1 MDKAGVQDA
10 FVKAGLSR
18 VIKDLDLLAQP
29 SIRLFTTSAKEGSL
43 AKGASKLGG
52 MPDLPPGFEWPQWK
66 KLPQSFIAQIR
77 LEDVQPYDVDKVL
90 PPHGMLW
97 FFYDATQE
105 TYGDNPDDKGAWL
118 VLFKDDN
125 LDALQPASAPAAL
138 PAKSRFKPCS
148 IRFAQEITLPQQPE
162 LILPNFDW
170 TDEEQ
175 KKYEDLL
182 STFPDPSD
190 RAKLHN
196 RMLGNSDTLQDD
208 MHLQSQLYSNGITD
222 MDDPR
227 VEELSKGA
235 NHWLL
240 LLQVDSD
247 HQAGMRWASTGM
259 LYYWMKKED
268 LQAHNFEHTWLVLQ
282 SE

>member
-29 SIRLFTTSAKEGSL
+29 SIRLFTSPAKEGSL

-77 LEDVQPYDVDKVL
+77 LEDAQPYDVDKVL
-90 PPHGMLW
+90 PPKGMLW

-105 TYGDNPDDKGAWL
+105 TYGDDPNDKGAWL
-118 VLFKDDN
+118 VLFKEDN
-125 LDALQPASAPAAL
+125 LDALQPASAPATL

-148 IRFAQEITLPQQPE
+148 IRFAQEITLPQQPD
-162 LILPNFDW
+162 LLLPNFDW

-175 KKYEDLL
+175 QKYEDLL
-182 STFPDPSD
+182 STFPDPAD
-190 RAKLHN
+190 HKKLHN

-235 NHWLL
+235 NDWLL

-259 LYYWMKKED
+259 LYYWIKKED
-268 LQAHNFEHTWLVLQ
+268 LQAHNFGQTWLVLQ

>member
-1 MDKAGVQDA
+1 MDKAGVQEA

-18 VIKDLDLLAQP
+18 VTKDIDLLAQP
-29 SIRLFTTSAKEGSL
+29 SIRLITSPAKEETP

-66 KLPQSFIAQIR
+66 KVPQSFIAQIR
-77 LEDVQPYDVDKVL
+77 LEDVQPYDVEKVL
-90 PPHGMLW
+90 PLKGMLW
-97 FFYDATQE
+97 FFYDSKQE

-118 VLFKDDN
+118 VLFKEDN
-125 LDALQPASAPAAL
+125 FDALQPASAPDAL
-138 PAKSRFKPCS
+138 PAKSRFRPCS
-148 IRFAQEITLPQQPE
+148 IHFSQEITLPQQPE
-162 LILPNFDW
+162 LILPKFDW

-175 KKYEDLL
+175 QKYEDLL
-182 STFPDPSD
+182 STFPDQAD
-190 RAKLHN
+190 RAQLHN

-227 VEELSKGA
+227 VQELSKGA
-235 NHWLL
+235 NDWLL

-247 HQAGMRWASTGM
+247 HQAGMSWASTGM
-259 LYYWMKKED
+259 LYYWIKKED

>member
-10 FVKAGLSR
+10 FTKAGLSR
-18 VIKDLDLLAQP
+18 VIKDIDLIALP
-29 SIRLFTTSAKEGSL
+29 SIRLFTTPAKEGSL
-43 AKGASKLGG
+43 TKGASKLGG

-66 KLPQSFIAQIR
+66 KVPQSFIAQIR
-77 LEDVQPYDVDKVL
+77 LEDVQLYDVEKVL
-90 PPHGMLW
+90 PPKGMLW
-97 FFYDATQE
+97 FFYDTAQE

-125 LDALQPASAPAAL
+125 LDTLQPASAPAAL
-138 PAKSRFKPCS
+138 PKKSRFKPCS

-162 LILPNFDW
+162 LLLPNFDW

-175 KKYEDLL
+175 QKYEDLL
-182 STFPDPSD
+182 STFPDPAD
-190 RAKLHN
+190 RAQPRN
-196 RMLGNSDTLQDD
+196 RMLGNSDTIQDD

-222 MDDPR
+222 MDDPK
-227 VEELSKGA
+227 VQELSKGA
-235 NHWLL
+235 NDWLL

-247 HQAGMRWASTGM
+247 HQAGMQWASTGM
-259 LYYWMKKED
+259 LYYWIKKED